1 LLLHSIS
8 ISMRIIIDALMMRRL
23 FGGYCPA
30 GRSSGWLLNSS
41 ALQLL
46 VLGPVL
52 SLGAEI
58 ITAPAVVLLIRGF
71 VMLTMRKKINVAED
85 LRERHG
91 ILGPGTVTFT
101 CSLIDMIIRM
111 QCPPAVRTHP
121 CECHLSGA
129 QESFPA

>member
-1 LLLHSIS
+1 
-8 ISMRIIIDALMMRRL
+8 MRIIIDALMMRRL

-30 GRSSGWLLNSS
+30 ARSSGWLLNSS

-71 VMLTMRKKINVAED
+71 VMLTMRKK
-85 LRERHG
+85 
-91 ILGPGTVTFT
+91 
-101 CSLIDMIIRM
+101 
-111 QCPPAVRTHP
+111 
-121 CECHLSGA
+121 
-129 QESFPA
+129 